1 MAFNLKRN
9 FGIVADFGG
18 YDDTQLQLA
27 GPGANPP
34 GVANSSGTVF
44 TYLAGPRLSY
54 RHYSRITPFA
64 QILFGAVHASEVS
77 ISGCTGSSCTPP
89 LPAQTAFA
97 MTAGGEHRY
106 KRVSTFLHPRHSSG
120 IHDEP
125 FRESH
130 DGSEWHAK

>member
-1 MAFNLKRN
+1 MVDLNGGEASVAFNLKRN

-18 YDDTQLQLA
+18 YDDTKLQLT

-54 RHYSRITPFA
+54 RNHSRITPFA

-77 ISGCTGSSCTPP
+77 LSGCTGSSCTP
-89 LPAQTAFA
+89 LP
-97 MTAGGEHRY
+97 R
-106 KRVSTFLHPRHSSG
+106 RPRLL
-120 IHDEP
+120 
-125 FRESH
+125 
-130 DGSEWHAK
+130 